1 MQRQAVVS
9 SNLQSV
15 GYDEASRVLEI
26 EFKNNTVYQYFGVPA
41 GEHRGLMSAASY
53 GKYLHAYIKN
63 AYPYERVR

>member
-9 SNLQSV
+9 SDLQSV

-41 GEHRGLMSAASY
+41 GEHRGLMSAASH
-53 GKYLHAYIKN
+53 GKYLHAHIKN